1 MKQRLVMAVAAGS
14 LPLVF
19 MPFDV
24 AVIVGALIALLVF
37 RWVPRIP
44 DGKAQAAAQERIR
57 ALPIVLDVL
66 SLGLD
71 AGISWDRATTYASDC
86 ATGELRTELR
96 RAADRLSLGAAPHEV
111 WTDGLGQI
119 GVVVERSFRSGA
131 PVSVLLRQQAD
142 ALRADERLRRLSQS
156 RKLAE
161 KVLVPVTLLGMP
173 AFFLLALLPTLASIA
188 STLTLHF

>member
-1 MKQRLVMAVAAGS
+1 MAAAAGS

-19 MPFDV
+19 MPFDA
-24 AVIVGALIALLVF
+24 AVLVGAIVGMLVF

-44 DGKAQAAAQERIR
+44 DGKAQAAAQERIQTM
-57 ALPIVLDVL
+57 PIVLDVL

-71 AGISWDRATTYASDC
+71 AGISWDRATAYASEC
-86 ATGELRTELR
+86 ASGELATELQ
-96 RAADRLSLGAAPHEV
+96 RAAHRLALGAAPHEV
-111 WTDGLGQI
+111 WTGGLGQI
-119 GVVVERSFRSGA
+119 SVVVERSFRSGA
-131 PVSVLLRQQAD
+131 PVSTLLRQQAD
-142 ALRADERLRRLSQS
+142 ALRADERVRRLGQS

>member
-1 MKQRLVMAVAAGS
+1 MKQRLVMSIAAGV

-19 MPFDV
+19 LPFDI
-24 AVIVGALIALLVF
+24 AVIFGTGIGVLVY
-37 RWVPRIP
+37 RWSPRIS
-44 DGKAQAAAQERIR
+44 DASTQAKELERR
-57 ALPIVLDVL
+57 QALPIVLDVL

-86 ATGELRTELR
+86 ASGELRDELL
-96 RAADRLSLGAAPHEV
+96 RAAHRLSLGAAPQEV
-111 WTDGLGQI
+111 WTDSLQQI
-119 GVVVERSFRSGA
+119 GVLVGRSFRSGA
-131 PVSVLLRQQAD
+131 PVSTLLRQQAD
-142 ALRADERLRRLSQS
+142 VLRADERLRRLEQS

-188 STLTLHF
+188 STITLSF

>member
-1 MKQRLVMAVAAGS
+1 MKQRLVMGIAAGV

-19 MPFDV
+19 LPFDI
-24 AVIVGALIALLVF
+24 AVIAGAAIGLLVF
-37 RWVPRIP
+37 RWSPRIP
-44 DGKAQAAAQERIR
+44 DAKTQTAAVERVQS
-57 ALPIVLDVL
+57 LPIVLDVL

-71 AGISWDRATTYASDC
+71 AGASWDRATTYAADC
-86 ATGELRTELR
+86 ASGRLRTELL
-96 RAADRLSLGAAPHEV
+96 RAAHRLSLGAAPHEV
-111 WTDGLGQI
+111 WTDGLAEI

-131 PVSVLLRQQAD
+131 PVSTLLRQRAD
-142 ALRADERLRRLSQS
+142 ALRADERLRRLGQS

-161 KVLVPVTLLGMP
+161 KVLMPVTLLGMP